1 MGQSTITA
9 TQSTTETESD
19 LITQTIVEAVADAK
33 GVGPTDL
40 EPLYN
45 VLDTDALDSL
55 FHSRPR
61 VDALT
66 VGSVQFTY
74 EGFDVEV
81 TAGGDVTLE
90 ETTDVAARNVD

>member
-1 MGQSTITA
+1 MGQTTITA
-9 TQSTTETESD
+9 TPTTIETESE
-19 LITQTIVEAVADAK
+19 LVTQTIVEAVADAK

-45 VLDTDALDSL
+45 VLDTDALNSL

-61 VDALT
+61 VDALSA
-66 VGSVQFTY
+66 GRIQFTY

-81 TAGGDVTLE
+81 TASGEVTVE
-90 ETTDVAARNVD
+90 